1 MIRRLPASLLA
12 PGLLIAAV
20 TAAISGVSVFVNSYG
35 VHDFTNAA
43 VYTTWK
49 NLVAA
54 VLLIA
59 VAVVVPARSGGRRE
73 AINPTR
79 VRRLTAL
86 QLLGLG
92 YVGIVGGGIAFV
104 LFFTGL
110 ARTAAV
116 PGAFLHDTLVIW
128 VALLCWPL
136 LRERLS
142 AGNLAAITLLLAGE
156 VITSG
161 GIGHLSLST
170 GNLLVLLATLC
181 WAAETL
187 IAKPLLRTVTPGML
201 AIVRMSVGVLAL
213 VAYLAATGGLAA
225 FAAISARQL
234 GWILATGFLLAGY
247 VATWMAAL
255 ARARAVDVTSVLV
268 ASVAVTTVL
277 QELAGQVTLGL
288 EAGIG
293 AGLVVIGTAVLLWLW
308 PRPAARAGTLA
319 AGGVVGG
326 QP

>member
-1 MIRRLPASLLA
+1 MTRRLAAALLA
-12 PGLLIAAV
+12 PGLLIAA
-20 TAAISGVSVFVNSYG
+20 AAATISGVAVFVNGYAI
-35 VHDFTNAA
+35 HDFASAA

-54 VLLIA
+54 VILIVLAA
-59 VAVVVPARSGGRRE
+59 VIRARSRRDRGAADPRRGR
-73 AINPTR
+73 P
-79 VRRLTAL
+79 LTAL

-92 YVGIVGGGIAFV
+92 YVGVVGGGVAFL

-128 VALLCWPL
+128 VALCCWPL

-142 AGNLAAITLLLAGE
+142 AGNLAAIALLAAGE
-156 VITSG
+156 IITSG
-161 GIGHLSLST
+161 GIGHLSPST

-181 WAAETL
+181 WASETL
-187 IAKPLLRTVTPGML
+187 IAKPLLRTVTPSML
-201 AIVRMSVGVLAL
+201 AIVRMGVGVLTL
-213 VAYLAATGGLAA
+213 LAYVVATGKLSA
-225 FAAISARQL
+225 FAALGVRQM
-234 GWILATGFLLAGY
+234 GWVLVTGCLLAGY

-268 ASVAVTTVL
+268 ASVALTALL
-277 QELAGQVTLGL
+277 QELAGRISLGL

-293 AGLVVIGTAVLLWLW
+293 VGLVVIGTAALLLMW
-308 PRPAARAGTLA
+308 PRPERRVGAQLA
-319 AGGVVGG
+319 AGALGG
-326 QP
+326 QL